1 MYSNITPFTKYSGT
15 PSRLKANGY
24 FFLVPDQ
31 PTQKENFLFLDL
43 NFSASLRINAASTV
57 RFPEINPYCILSIS
71 TSIRNCLSKTL
82 NVCSNSFIPV
92 YEFELRKSPFR
103 LIICTNELNI
113 HSSGNLPSNKI
124 LNMAVKEF
132 KQGSQ

>member
-1 MYSNITPFTKYSGT
+1 MYSDITPFTKYSGT
-15 PSRLKANGY
+15 PSCLKANGY

-31 PTQKENFLFLDL
+31 PTQKENLFLDL
-43 NFSASLRINAASTV
+43 NFSASLLRINAASTV
-57 RFPEINPYCILSIS
+57 RFPGKSVLRLIDIHQHKQLSIQ
-71 TSIRNCLSKTL
+71 NLECM
-82 NVCSNSFIPV
+82 SNSFIPV
-92 YEFELRKSPFR
+92 YEFGLMESPFR